1 MSNWIRPTT
10 SVIFFSLPF
19 LIFSTFELAPL
30 VHAHT
35 LTQQPHDEVLVSSY
49 AHDIN
54 FPEEILFSIE
64 GSSKVQLLE
73 IKLVLQIGNSGV
85 ITYRY
90 VKVDQDI
97 ETNGFEGTTTLATNG
112 RSYIPSGVSIKYYF
126 EVTDAQENNYY
137 THPTNFTYLDPRYS
151 WKSMNIDPITV
162 HWHGFSEDEVYET
175 IQRTRGQVSRI
186 RDIVGVDE
194 VQPIKGI
201 IINTPGEA
209 LKTFPPVS
217 EAATRDGLYGG
228 FAFKDY
234 DLFMV
239 GGLNANSM
247 IHETVH
253 LIVGQS
259 IDSPFSKIPAWLN
272 EGLAM
277 HFESQTPI
285 RAHEITERIR
295 KGDLPSLSTMK
306 SVPGRPEDVRLFYAQ
321 SNAIV
326 EHMMDKFG
334 EHKMPEL
341 LSELKSGSDIESSLK
356 KVYGLTSVELQEDW
370 EENLLPTFNRKLIV
384 DPGTFW
390 TSSMLAGVFIVAIT
404 IMGIKWL
411 RGKINGTDKSTYYM
425 KSNGSGD
432 DY

>member
-1 MSNWIRPTT
+1 M
-10 SVIFFSLPF
+10 
-19 LIFSTFELAPL
+19 
-30 VHAHT
+30 
-35 LTQQPHDEVLVSSY
+35 
-49 AHDIN
+49 
-54 FPEEILFSIE
+54 
-64 GSSKVQLLE
+64 
-73 IKLVLQIGNSGV
+73 
-85 ITYRY
+85 
-90 VKVDQDI
+90 
-97 ETNGFEGTTTLATNG
+97 
-112 RSYIPSGVSIKYYF
+112 
-126 EVTDAQENNYY
+126 
-137 THPTNFTYLDPRYS
+137 
-151 WKSMNIDPITV
+151 
-162 HWHGFSEDEVYET
+162 
-175 IQRTRGQVSRI
+175 SRI

-326 EHMMDKFG
+326 EHKMDKFG

-341 LSELKSGSDIESSLK
+341 VSELKSRSDIEPSLK
-356 KVYGLTSVELQEDW
+356 KVYGLTSVELKEDW
-370 EENLLPTFNRKLIV
+370 EENLLPTFNRKLTV

-390 TSSMLAGVFIVAIT
+390 TSSMLAGVFILAIT

-411 RGKINGTDKSTYYM
+411 RGKINGTDKSTHYM